1 MNKEKSK
8 IIIAVVV
15 ISLFL
20 AIAYFGMG
28 DSVKGV
34 RDMRY
39 GIDIRGG
46 VEAVFQPNID
56 GKPTEEE
63 LEEAR
68 NVMETRLDNE
78 NIDDR
83 EVTIDKNNGF
93 IIVRFPWKSDEK
105 NYDPEDAISELG
117 NMAELKF
124 EDPNGNVMVRGKDIA
139 TSSPEKQEENGIT
152 QYVGWLLSP
161 TTYVLIVVSGRP
173 AAVK

>member
-1 MNKEKSK
+1 
-8 IIIAVVV
+8 
-15 ISLFL
+15 
-20 AIAYFGMG
+20 MG

-78 NIDDR
+78 NIDD
-83 EVTIDKNNGF
+83 
-93 IIVRFPWKSDEK
+93 
-105 NYDPEDAISELG
+105 
-117 NMAELKF
+117 
-124 EDPNGNVMVRGKDIA
+124 KDRSIN
-139 TSSPEKQEENGIT
+139 KI
-152 QYVGWLLSP
+152 
-161 TTYVLIVVSGRP
+161 R
-173 AAVK
+173 